1 MNANMKTCAN
11 CGSPIP
17 STRRSNAK
25 YCSEHCQR
33 RAGLTSEVRNKIV
46 ERGKRK
52 SKRHP
57 GLLSAFET
65 KCAICGWS
73 IPQWRP
79 GYEHCEHSGGCEVH
93 HIVPISQGGTE
104 ESRNLILLCPNCHK
118 MAHVGLI
125 TKEELS
131 LYTKTDEEI
140 TKASEERRLKVC
152 AEYLLDNAF

>member
-1 MNANMKTCAN
+1 MNANMKTCVN
-11 CGSPIP
+11 CGNPIP

-33 RAGLTSEVRNKIV
+33 RASLTSEVRNKIV
-46 ERGKRK
+46 ERGRRK

-57 GLLSAFET
+57 DLLFAFEC

-79 GYEHCEHSGGCEVH
+79 GYEKHEYAGGCEVH

-104 ESRNLILLCPNCHK
+104 ESDNLILLCPNCHK
-118 MAHVGLI
+118 MAHVGIIAREQLKTFAKTNEQI
-125 TKEELS
+125 TEAAEK
-131 LYTKTDEEI
+131 
-140 TKASEERRLKVC
+140 RRLKVA
-152 AEYLLDNAF
+152 AEYLIDDMF